1 MLLPIWNISISLLS
15 DRVNRQL
22 DIIIKDVD
30 LCVVSIVFAHL
41 GFINPPVKSILIF
54 SEKLP
59 LSHPRSLIIFHFFHL
74 PMLISICLFYLLIAY
89 VFLWNITSMS
99 LWILLSTVAFP
110 EPSSTWQV
118 VGLHVC

>member
-1 MLLPIWNISISLLS
+1 MLLPNLEHFNFPIMTELI
-15 DRVNRQL
+15 VKL

-41 GFINPPVKSILIF
+41 DSLIQSVKSILIF

-59 LSHPRSLIIFHFFHL
+59 PSHPRSLTISMSFIFS
-74 PMLISICLFYLLIAY
+74 MLISICLFYFAI
-89 VFLWNITSMS
+89 IIS
-99 LWILLSTVAFP
+99 LMEYKLHEPMDFVVHQVAFP
-110 EPSSTWQV
+110 EPSSIWQV